1 MYSIYNIRAKLGSNK
16 EKMIGVLD
24 TVIDP
29 IDGDKD
35 EPQEF
40 EEEEIELHA
49 E

>member
-16 EKMIGVLD
+16 EKMVGILD
-24 TVIDP
+24 TVVDP

-35 EPQEF
+35 EPQES
-40 EEEEIELHA
+40 EEDSEFHA